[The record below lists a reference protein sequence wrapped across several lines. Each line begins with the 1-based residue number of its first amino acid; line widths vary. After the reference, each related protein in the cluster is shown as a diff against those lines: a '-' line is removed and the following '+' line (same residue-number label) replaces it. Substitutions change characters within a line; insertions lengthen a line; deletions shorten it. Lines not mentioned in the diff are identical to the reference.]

1 MYISLRE
8 SCAKGFM
15 KWFDAH
21 QPLLSTKD
29 DDGDVAIGDAI
40 AIASL
45 KIDYAVMTPPE
56 LPHGPW
62 LVPGVGK
69 CL

>member
-8 SCAKGFM
+8 SRANGFM
-15 KWFDAH
+15 KWFDAY
-21 QPLLSTKD
+21 QLLSTTKD

-40 AIASL
+40 AIAGLNS
-45 KIDYAVMTPPE
+45 DYAVMTLPE

-62 LVPGVGK
+62 LVPGVDK